1 MPDPVPRLTPVPFDE
16 AIAWGKARG
25 VVLTDDYYG
34 DLQGIARSMAFSIAG
49 LTKLDQLQS
58 VLDSLNANL
67 ETGESFGQ
75 WKKRVAAGEIPLD
88 LPPHRI
94 ENIFRTNIQGAYA
107 RGRYEQQTAV
117 KDAFPWLMYDAV
129 NDSRTRPAHAAMDG
143 KVVRQD
149 DPWLKTHRAPNG
161 YQCRCRMIALS
172 DAQAAQF
179 QRADDRRMQDP
190 EFAAARH
197 AAQPD
202 KGWDYDIGAEPTEGL
217 RRAIE
222 RKRQECLGT
231 QFAARIKGGKLQ
243 CRDDMSESLD
253 RLEAAVKNQGKMPEP
268 RRIDLPLLPTG
279 KGERF
284 YLERFMGV
292 FGEDWNG
299 TAIIEAPTGH
309 QLSVS
314 PRLFTDHKTGG
325 TKIDKQGRSAYLLYI
340 AETIKRPDEIW
351 IATGSAGD
359 AVLYLLSRFIIDRK
373 VTGIITAFKE
383 LGRVWEGWSGY
394 QTTNMTYFETKRDQT
409 LLYRDHKK

>member
-25 VVLTDDYYG
+25 VVLPDVYYG

-217 RRAIE
+217 RRAIAQ
-222 RKRQECLGT
+222 RL
-231 QFAARIKGGKLQ
+231 AQ
-243 CRDDMSESLD
+243 CQDFTF
-253 RLEAAVKNQGKMPEP
+253 AVKRPGQPDKTLGSVDVRKKDFWKQVVTLCYG
-268 RRIDLPLLPTG
+268 RR
-279 KGERF
+279 K
-284 YLERFMGV
+284 
-292 FGEDWNG
+292 
-299 TAIIEAPTGH
+299 A
-309 QLSVS
+309 
-314 PRLFTDHKTGG
+314 LF
-325 TKIDKQGRSAYLLYI
+325 
-340 AETIKRPDEIW
+340 
-351 IATGSAGD
+351 
-359 AVLYLLSRFIIDRK
+359 F
-373 VTGIITAFKE
+373 
-383 LGRVWEGWSGY
+383 
-394 QTTNMTYFETKRDQT
+394 
-409 LLYRDHKK
+409 